1 MLGRVFVI
9 SKIDE
14 KPWRL
19 TEQTDKN
26 SAPPSIAMDIW
37 QCFKSAAC
45 NPLESRVILMTFHQ
59 IQVHVHQ

>member
-26 SAPPSIAMDIW
+26 FSQI
-37 QCFKSAAC
+37 
-45 NPLESRVILMTFHQ
+45 ILLL
-59 IQVHVHQ
+59 QVLQWIFGNVLSQPHAIH